1 MSSNNLPGDSSLPTV
16 IIRADAIN
24 MWRDG
29 ILPFIQAEFE
39 ADGVPDYPARSES
52 FNNWTDMLCKDGRIS
67 EWQYNNW
74 THPVEC
80 GS

>member
-16 IIRADAIN
+16 ITRADAII
-24 MWRDG
+24 MWRNTE
-29 ILPFIQAEFE
+29 LPYIRREFE

-52 FNNWTDMLCKDGRIS
+52 FNNWTDMLCKDGDIS